1 MKRAAAALLALGLVS
16 CGGGGD
22 GDAGAGAGEPLRF
35 WHAMG
40 GPLGRSLEQ
49 LVADYNAGAA
59 HPVEN
64 VSMGQYEALSQKIMA
79 AVAAGGPPDLAQCY
93 EAWTANLVANGSIV
107 PFDGFL
113 EDSAGRALRADLVEV
128 FASASEQGGK
138 LWSFPFNKSV
148 RCLYYNRDHFR
159 EAGLDPD
166 RPPRTWA
173 EYREYARRLTV
184 DADGD
189 GRPERFGFASQI
201 TASMFENLIV
211 QNGGSLLSGDETRVA
226 FDSPEGLEA
235 LEFMA
240 DLLVRDGTSLVS
252 SGFEYQNEFL
262 AGKVAMIEG
271 SSVTLAFLEGKY
283 SFALGVAALP
293 AGKKD
298 TQLVA
303 GTDVVIFATD
313 PARQRDAFEFVRWF
327 TDTPQTARW
336 AAETGYLP
344 VRRSALEHPV
354 LTARMDAVPGLR
366 DALGQLAR
374 ATPQPKAPGW
384 YAGRTILEREAI
396 EPVLRGT
403 MEPLAALKAA
413 AEKANAEMA
422 RGEG

>member
-22 GDAGAGAGEPLRF
+22 GDAGASGEPLRF

-49 LVADYNAGAA
+49 LVADYNTGAA

-113 EDSAGRALRADLVEV
+113 EDSAGRALRADLVDV